1 MGEASLTSHEDTY
14 VHFKHRFISNDSDS
28 ARTKKGVILPRFS
41 IGMHLATIVKPPFTM
56 PDPPMPATALPT
68 INIFDEVATPDR
80 RDPSSK
86 TPRKTMKQIVEEL
99 SQNFDMVVGVN

>member
-1 MGEASLTSHEDTY
+1 MKTSLTSHEDTY
-14 VHFKHRFISNDSDS
+14 VHFKHRFISNDS
-28 ARTKKGVILPRFS
+28 ARTKKGAILPRFS

-80 RDPSSK
+80 REPSSNR
-86 TPRKTMKQIVEEL
+86 PRNTMKQILVEL
-99 SQNFDMVVGVN
+99 SQNVDVEVGVN